1 MKNFI
6 NISDISKKEL
16 RLIIDN
22 ATVRKK
28 KRADNSKNA
37 IDADALL
44 DGKILVMI
52 FEKPSTRTRIS
63 FDLAVKQ
70 LGGKSVTL
78 NPGEIHY
85 GSGNESLHDTAK
97 VLSQYADIIMLRTH
111 VHKKV
116 LDFSK
121 YLNIP
126 IINGLTDLNHP
137 CQIMSDIM
145 TFEELKGPIK
155 NKKITWIGDG
165 NNILHS
171 LIEASVQFGFDLS
184 IACPKGYEPDKKILQ
199 WAKKNKSEI
208 LITRDALFAAKDSD
222 CIMTDKWI
230 SMGDK
235 INKKNKVKAL
245 KPYQVNKKIMKAAKK
260 EAIFMH
266 CLPASRGDEVT
277 DDVIDGKQSAVW
289 LEALN
294 RIHVQKSIIEW
305 CLK

>member
-1 MKNFI
+1 LKNFI
-6 NISDISKKEL
+6 NISDISKNEL
-16 RLIIDN
+16 RSILDN
-22 ATVRKK
+22 ANSRKNKRIKLK
-28 KRADNSKNA
+28 KNNVDK
-37 IDADALL
+37 DVPL

-63 FDLAVKQ
+63 FDIAVKQ

-78 NPGEIHY
+78 NPDEIHY
-85 GSGNESLHDTAK
+85 GRGSESLHDTAK
-97 VLSQYADIIMLRTH
+97 VLSQYADIVMFRTH
-111 VHKKV
+111 KHKKV

-155 NKKITWIGDG
+155 NKKIAWLGDG
-165 NNILHS
+165 NNVAYS
-171 LIEASVQFGFDLS
+171 LIEASVKFDFQLS
-184 IACPKGYEPDKKILQ
+184 LACPKTCEPNKKILQ
-199 WAKKNKSEI
+199 WAKKNNSKI
-208 LITRDALFAAKDSD
+208 LITKDAIAAAKDAD
-222 CIMTDKWI
+222 CVMTDKWI

-235 INKKNKVKAL
+235 INNKKKQKIL
-245 KPYQVNKKIMKAAKK
+245 KPYQVNKKIMKVAKGDS
-260 EAIFMH
+260 IFMH
-266 CLPASRGDEVT
+266 CLPANRGDEVT
-277 DDVIDGKQSAVW
+277 DEVIDGKQSAVW

-294 RIHVQKSIIEW
+294 RVHVQKSIIEW

>member
-6 NISDISKKEL
+6 NISDIPKDEL
-16 RLIIDN
+16 RLILDN
-22 ATVRKK
+22 AKLRKK
-28 KRADNSKNA
+28 NRSGLSKNS
-37 IDADALL
+37 ADKDVLL

-78 NPGEIHY
+78 SPDEIHY

-97 VLSQYADIIMLRTH
+97 ILSQYADIIMLRTYI
-111 VHKKV
+111 HKKV

-121 YLNIP
+121 YLSIP

-155 NKKITWIGDG
+155 NKKIAWLGDG
-165 NNILHS
+165 NNVVYS
-171 LIEASVQFGFDLS
+171 LIEASVQFGFELS
-184 IACPKGYEPDKKILQ
+184 IACPKGYEPNKKILD
-199 WAKKNKSEI
+199 WAKKNNSKI
-208 LITRDALFAAKDSD
+208 LVTKDALIAAKGAD
-222 CIMTDKWI
+222 CVMTDKWI
-230 SMGDK
+230 SMNDK
-235 INKKNKVKAL
+235 INKNKKKKAF
-245 KPYQVNKKIMKAAKK
+245 KPYQVNAKIMNVAKSDS
-260 EAIFMH
+260 IFMH
-266 CLPASRGDEVT
+266 CLPANRGDEVT
-277 DDVIDGKQSAVW
+277 NEIIDGKQSAVW
-289 LEALN
+289 LAALN
-294 RIHVQKSIIEW
+294 RIHIQKSIIEW